1 MATSS
6 STSSTSSRHDAD
18 VSSNSSDDALDAR
31 PVAFHKRARYACTFT
46 LDSTRFPWA
55 KVSRKG
61 PSFAYCCVCSRDI
74 SVAYG
79 GTKDL
84 CKHESRAVHKQ
95 GCRSVA
101 GTSSLTS
108 YFNQPGSRRAESV
121 IEAEVKFGFF
131 LAEHYLAFNIADHC
145 SKLFPSLFHDSAIA
159 NAFKCGRTKATA
171 IVKVLAREVM
181 KDIVAKLQQSR
192 FFSLHTDE
200 TTDITVYQQCAVML
214 RFFDEVE
221 GCVRCVFFK
230 LHPVQRADAQS
241 IFEALDS
248 NFSSSGPIC
257 YSSLVGLGSDG
268 ANVMLGSRN
277 SVLTR
282 LRDKQPGLVSFHCNC
297 HLAALIANH
306 ASKVL
311 PGHLEDLTIQVWYF
325 FQKSPKR
332 SIEEFQAFVDAKPHK
347 LLKAGQTRWLSLEMC
362 VNRLLEQYDALLS
375 FFRSS
380 EERLA
385 TIQRITTTLERPLTK
400 LYLMFLS
407 NALQVINAF
416 NKLMQVEAPTIH
428 FLFSEV
434 QAFVKKLFLRF
445 MAPAAVQEKQVS
457 QINIEDSSQYLP
469 VNAVYVGDKARR
481 YLEAEND
488 LTSDEIRGF
497 YEVCREFWLSAVK
510 YAVKKLPV
518 ESDFL
523 TNLTWLNPGVQEY
536 GMLDQIIQTLRH
548 LPQVVKEEERAAIEE
563 EYLDYCTCEQ
573 VKELDAGTSSIDG
586 YWHKISQLQ
595 DPTGQPRY
603 PVLTR
608 LAKSILIIPHG
619 NADIERSFSKM
630 GLNKT

>member
-1 MATSS
+1 
-6 STSSTSSRHDAD
+6 
-18 VSSNSSDDALDAR
+18 
-31 PVAFHKRARYACTFT
+31 
-46 LDSTRFPWA
+46 
-55 KVSRKG
+55 
-61 PSFAYCCVCSRDI
+61 
-74 SVAYG
+74 
-79 GTKDL
+79 
-84 CKHESRAVHKQ
+84 
-95 GCRSVA
+95 
-101 GTSSLTS
+101 
-108 YFNQPGSRRAESV
+108 
-121 IEAEVKFGFF
+121 
-131 LAEHYLAFNIADHC
+131 
-145 SKLFPSLFHDSAIA
+145 
-159 NAFKCGRTKATA
+159 
-171 IVKVLAREVM
+171 
-181 KDIVAKLQQSR
+181 
-192 FFSLHTDE
+192 
-200 TTDITVYQQCAVML
+200 
-214 RFFDEVE
+214 
-221 GCVRCVFFK
+221 
-230 LHPVQRADAQS
+230 
-241 IFEALDS
+241 
-248 NFSSSGPIC
+248 
-257 YSSLVGLGSDG
+257 
-268 ANVMLGSRN
+268 MLGSRN

-311 PGHLEDLTIQVWYF
+311 PDHLEDLTIQVWYF

-332 SIEEFQAFVDAKPHK
+332 YRLFEEFQAFVDAKPHK

-469 VNAVYVGDKARR
+469 VNVVYVGDKARR

-510 YAVKKLPV
+510 YAIKKLPV

-563 EYLDYCTCEQ
+563 E
-573 VKELDAGTSSIDG
+573 
-586 YWHKISQLQ
+586 
-595 DPTGQPRY
+595 
-603 PVLTR
+603 
-608 LAKSILIIPHG
+608 
-619 NADIERSFSKM
+619 
-630 GLNKT
+630 